1 MQLRQLKTLIAI
13 ADTGSFHAAAEVVC
27 ITQSAVSMQMK
38 NLEDQLQIE
47 LFERSVRPPRLSNSV
62 QLILE
67 QARKI
72 VELSDNLL
80 GTSPVAGQFAGFIRI
95 GSIPGVSFMLPDT
108 LCLLRDKYR
117 DLQLRVFSNYT
128 DELITQVLTGK
139 LDAAVVTQPSELDAH
154 LTSRQ
159 ILVEPMVVLAPKDMT
174 GTSDEVLLKTQPLI
188 SFNRKAEVS
197 RRIEEA
203 LLQRRIK
210 VDPIM
215 EMDTLETFQMMIQR
229 GLGIGILPVSSVRKH
244 LRDELYIVPFGT
256 PPLTRKI
263 TLIQRSDHR
272 RVSLLDAFYSTMVNV
287 AGAVSYT
294 HLTLP
299 TIYSV

>member
-1 MQLRQLKTLIAI
+1 MQLKQLKTLIAI

-38 NLEDQLQIE
+38 NLEEQLQIE
-47 LFERSVRPPRLSNSV
+47 LFERSVRPPRLSNSA

-80 GTSPVAGQFAGFIRI
+80 ETSPVAGQFSGFIRI

-117 DLQLRVFSNYT
+117 DLQLRVFLNYT

-139 LDAAVVTQPSELDAH
+139 LDAVVVTQPSELDAH
-154 LTSRQ
+154 LMSRQ

-287 AGAVSYT
+287 AGEQRRDTVPYPI
-294 HLTLP
+294 LLQQ
-299 TIYSV
+299 

>member
-47 LFERSVRPPRLSNSV
+47 LFERSVRPPRLSNSA

-80 GTSPVAGQFAGFIRI
+80 ETSPVAGQFSGFIRI

-244 LRDELYIVPFGT
+244 LRDDLYIVPFGT

-263 TLIQRSDHR
+263 TLIQRRDHL

-287 AGAVSYT
+287 AGEQRRDTVPYPI
-294 HLTLP
+294 LLQQ
-299 TIYSV
+299 

>member
-1 MQLRQLKTLIAI
+1 MQLKQLKTLIAI

-38 NLEDQLQIE
+38 NLEEQLQIE
-47 LFERSVRPPRLSNSV
+47 LFERSVRPPRLSNSA

-80 GTSPVAGQFAGFIRI
+80 ETSPVAGQFSGFIRI

-272 RVSLLDAFYSTMVNV
+272 RVSLLDAFYSTMVSV
-287 AGAVSYT
+287 AGERRRDTV
-294 HLTLP
+294 P
-299 TIYSV
+299 

>member
-1 MQLRQLKTLIAI
+1 MQLKQLKTLIAI

-38 NLEDQLQIE
+38 NLEEQLQIE
-47 LFERSVRPPRLSNSV
+47 LFERSVRPPRLSNSA

-80 GTSPVAGQFAGFIRI
+80 ETSPVAGQFSGFIRI

-244 LRDELYIVPFGT
+244 LRDDLYIVPFGT

-287 AGAVSYT
+287 AGEQRRDTVPYPI
-294 HLTLP
+294 LLQQ
-299 TIYSV
+299 

>member
-1 MQLRQLKTLIAI
+1 MQLKQLKTLIAI

-38 NLEDQLQIE
+38 NLEEQLQIE
-47 LFERSVRPPRLSNSV
+47 LFERSVRPPRLSNSA

-287 AGAVSYT
+287 AGEQRRDTVPYPI
-294 HLTLP
+294 LLQQ
-299 TIYSV
+299 

>member
-1 MQLRQLKTLIAI
+1 MQLKQLKTLIAI

-38 NLEDQLQIE
+38 NLEEQLQIE
-47 LFERSVRPPRLSNSV
+47 LFERSVRPPRLSNSA

-80 GTSPVAGQFAGFIRI
+80 ETSPVAGQFSGFIRI

-154 LTSRQ
+154 LMSRQ

-287 AGAVSYT
+287 AGEQRRDTVPYPI
-294 HLTLP
+294 LLQQ
-299 TIYSV
+299 

>member
-1 MQLRQLKTLIAI
+1 MQLKQLKTLIAI

-38 NLEDQLQIE
+38 NLEEQLQIE
-47 LFERSVRPPRLSNSV
+47 LFERSVRPPRLSNSA

-80 GTSPVAGQFAGFIRI
+80 ETSPVAGQFSGFIRI

-188 SFNRKAEVS
+188 SFNSKAEVS

-287 AGAVSYT
+287 AGEQRRDTVPYPI
-294 HLTLP
+294 LLQQ
-299 TIYSV
+299 

>member
-1 MQLRQLKTLIAI
+1 MQLKQLKTLIAI

-38 NLEDQLQIE
+38 NLEEQLQIE
-47 LFERSVRPPRLSNSV
+47 LFERSVRPPRLSNSA

-80 GTSPVAGQFAGFIRI
+80 ETSPVAGQFSGFIRI

-244 LRDELYIVPFGT
+244 LRDDLYIVPFGT

-263 TLIQRSDHR
+263 TLIQRRDHL
-272 RVSLLDAFYSTMVNV
+272 RVSLLDAFYSTMVSV
-287 AGAVSYT
+287 AGERRRDTV
-294 HLTLP
+294 P
-299 TIYSV
+299 

>member
-47 LFERSVRPPRLSNSV
+47 LFERSVRPPRLSNSA

-244 LRDELYIVPFGT
+244 LRDDLYIVPFGT

-263 TLIQRSDHR
+263 TLIQRRDHL
-272 RVSLLDAFYSTMVNV
+272 RVSLLDAFYSTMVSV
-287 AGAVSYT
+287 AGERRRDTV
-294 HLTLP
+294 P
-299 TIYSV
+299 

>member
-1 MQLRQLKTLIAI
+1 MQLKQLKPLIAI

-38 NLEDQLQIE
+38 NLEEQLQIE
-47 LFERSVRPPRLSNSV
+47 LFERSVRPPRLSNSA

-80 GTSPVAGQFAGFIRI
+80 ETSPVAGQFSGFIRI

-244 LRDELYIVPFGT
+244 LRDDLYIVPFGT

-287 AGAVSYT
+287 AGEQRRDTVPKQILSQQ
-294 HLTLP
+294 
-299 TIYSV
+299 

>member
-38 NLEDQLQIE
+38 NLEEQLQIE
-47 LFERSVRPPRLSNSV
+47 LFERSVRPPRLSNSA

-80 GTSPVAGQFAGFIRI
+80 ETSPVAGQFSGFIRI

-287 AGAVSYT
+287 AGEQRRDTVPYPI
-294 HLTLP
+294 LLQQ
-299 TIYSV
+299 

>member
-1 MQLRQLKTLIAI
+1 MQLKQLKTLIAI

-38 NLEDQLQIE
+38 NLEEQLQIE
-47 LFERSVRPPRLSNSV
+47 LFERSVRPPRLSNSA

-80 GTSPVAGQFAGFIRI
+80 ETSPVAGQFSGFIRI

-154 LTSRQ
+154 LASRQ
-159 ILVEPMVVLAPKDMT
+159 ILV
-174 GTSDEVLLKTQPLI
+174 
-188 SFNRKAEVS
+188 
-197 RRIEEA
+197 
-203 LLQRRIK
+203 
-210 VDPIM
+210 
-215 EMDTLETFQMMIQR
+215 
-229 GLGIGILPVSSVRKH
+229 
-244 LRDELYIVPFGT
+244 
-256 PPLTRKI
+256 
-263 TLIQRSDHR
+263 
-272 RVSLLDAFYSTMVNV
+272 
-287 AGAVSYT
+287 
-294 HLTLP
+294 
-299 TIYSV
+299 

>member
-1 MQLRQLKTLIAI
+1 MQLKQLKTLIAI

-38 NLEDQLQIE
+38 NLEEQLQIE
-47 LFERSVRPPRLSNSV
+47 LFERSVRPPRLSNSA

-244 LRDELYIVPFGT
+244 LRDDLYIVPFGT

-287 AGAVSYT
+287 AGEQRRDTVPYPI
-294 HLTLP
+294 LLQQ
-299 TIYSV
+299 

>member
-1 MQLRQLKTLIAI
+1 
-13 ADTGSFHAAAEVVC
+13 
-27 ITQSAVSMQMK
+27 MK
-38 NLEDQLQIE
+38 NLEEQLQIE
-47 LFERSVRPPRLSNSV
+47 LFERSVRPPRLSNSA

-80 GTSPVAGQFAGFIRI
+80 ETSPVAGKFSGFIRI

-139 LDAAVVTQPSELDAH
+139 LDAAVVTQPSELDSH
-154 LTSRQ
+154 LASRQ

-287 AGAVSYT
+287 AGEQRRDTVPYPI
-294 HLTLP
+294 LLQQ
-299 TIYSV
+299 

>member
-38 NLEDQLQIE
+38 NLEEQLQIE
-47 LFERSVRPPRLSNSV
+47 LFERSVRPPRLSNSA

-244 LRDELYIVPFGT
+244 LRDDLYIVPFGT

-263 TLIQRSDHR
+263 TLIQRRDHL
-272 RVSLLDAFYSTMVNV
+272 RVSLLDAFYSTMVSV
-287 AGAVSYT
+287 AGERRRDTV
-294 HLTLP
+294 P
-299 TIYSV
+299 

>member
-1 MQLRQLKTLIAI
+1 MQLKQLKTLIAI

-38 NLEDQLQIE
+38 NLEEQLQIE
-47 LFERSVRPPRLSNSV
+47 LFERSVRPPRLSNSA

-244 LRDELYIVPFGT
+244 LRDDLYIVPFGT

-263 TLIQRSDHR
+263 TLIQRRDHL
-272 RVSLLDAFYSTMVNV
+272 RVSLLDAFYSTMVSV
-287 AGAVSYT
+287 AGEQRRDTVPYPI
-294 HLTLP
+294 LLQQ
-299 TIYSV
+299 

>member
-1 MQLRQLKTLIAI
+1 MQLKQLKTLIAI

-47 LFERSVRPPRLSNSV
+47 LFERSVRPPRLSNSA

-287 AGAVSYT
+287 AGEQRRDTVPYPI
-294 HLTLP
+294 LLQQ
-299 TIYSV
+299 

>member
-1 MQLRQLKTLIAI
+1 MQLKQLKTLIAI

-38 NLEDQLQIE
+38 NLEEQLQIE
-47 LFERSVRPPRLSNSV
+47 LFERSVRPPRLSNSA

-80 GTSPVAGQFAGFIRI
+80 ETSPVAGQFSGFIRI

-287 AGAVSYT
+287 AGEQRRDTVPYP
-294 HLTLP
+294 TLLQQ
-299 TIYSV
+299 

>member
-1 MQLRQLKTLIAI
+1 
-13 ADTGSFHAAAEVVC
+13 
-27 ITQSAVSMQMK
+27 
-38 NLEDQLQIE
+38 
-47 LFERSVRPPRLSNSV
+47 
-62 QLILE
+62 
-67 QARKI
+67 
-72 VELSDNLL
+72 
-80 GTSPVAGQFAGFIRI
+80 
-95 GSIPGVSFMLPDT
+95 
-108 LCLLRDKYR
+108 
-117 DLQLRVFSNYT
+117 
-128 DELITQVLTGK
+128 

-287 AGAVSYT
+287 AGEQRRDTVPYPI
-294 HLTLP
+294 LLQQ
-299 TIYSV
+299 

>member
-1 MQLRQLKTLIAI
+1 MQLKQLKTLIAI

-38 NLEDQLQIE
+38 NLEEQLQIE
-47 LFERSVRPPRLSNSV
+47 LFERSVRPPRLSNSA

-80 GTSPVAGQFAGFIRI
+80 ETSPVAGQFSGFIRI

-256 PPLTRKI
+256 PPFTRKI

-287 AGAVSYT
+287 AGEQRRDTVPYPI
-294 HLTLP
+294 LLQQ
-299 TIYSV
+299 

>member
-38 NLEDQLQIE
+38 NLEEQLQIE
-47 LFERSVRPPRLSNSV
+47 LFERSVRPPRLSNSA

-80 GTSPVAGQFAGFIRI
+80 ETSPVAGQFSGFIRI

-128 DELITQVLTGK
+128 DELITQVLAGK
-139 LDAAVVTQPSELDAH
+139 LDAAVVSQPSELDAH
-154 LTSRQ
+154 LMSRQ

-287 AGAVSYT
+287 AGEQRRDTVPKQILSQQ
-294 HLTLP
+294 
-299 TIYSV
+299 

>member
-38 NLEDQLQIE
+38 NLEEQLQIE
-47 LFERSVRPPRLSNSV
+47 LFERSVRPPRLSNSA

-80 GTSPVAGQFAGFIRI
+80 ETSPVAGQFSGFIRI

-244 LRDELYIVPFGT
+244 LRDDLYIVPFGT

-263 TLIQRSDHR
+263 TLIQRSDHL
-272 RVSLLDAFYSTMVNV
+272 RVSLLDAFYSTMVSV
-287 AGAVSYT
+287 AGERRRDTV
-294 HLTLP
+294 P
-299 TIYSV
+299 

>member
-1 MQLRQLKTLIAI
+1 MQLKQLKTLIAI

-38 NLEDQLQIE
+38 NLEEQLQIE
-47 LFERSVRPPRLSNSV
+47 LFERSVRPPRLSNSA

-80 GTSPVAGQFAGFIRI
+80 ETSPVAGQFSGFIRI

-287 AGAVSYT
+287 AGERRRDTV
-294 HLTLP
+294 P
-299 TIYSV
+299 

>member
-47 LFERSVRPPRLSNSV
+47 LFERSVRPPRLSNSA

-80 GTSPVAGQFAGFIRI
+80 ETSPVAGQFSGFIRI

-263 TLIQRSDHR
+263 TLIQRRDHL
-272 RVSLLDAFYSTMVNV
+272 RVSLLDAFYSTMVSV
-287 AGAVSYT
+287 AGERRRDTV
-294 HLTLP
+294 P
-299 TIYSV
+299 

>member
-47 LFERSVRPPRLSNSV
+47 LFERSVRPPRLSNSA

-287 AGAVSYT
+287 AGEQRRDTV
-294 HLTLP
+294 P
-299 TIYSV
+299 

>member
-1 MQLRQLKTLIAI
+1 MQLKQLKTLIAI

-38 NLEDQLQIE
+38 NLEEQLQIE
-47 LFERSVRPPRLSNSV
+47 LFERSVRPPRLSNSA

-80 GTSPVAGQFAGFIRI
+80 ETSPVAGQFSGFIRI

-215 EMDTLETFQMMIQR
+215 EMDTLETFQMIIQR

-287 AGAVSYT
+287 AGEQRRDTVPYPI
-294 HLTLP
+294 LLQQ
-299 TIYSV
+299 

>member
-1 MQLRQLKTLIAI
+1 MQLRQLKTIIAI

-47 LFERSVRPPRLSNSV
+47 LFERSVRPPRLSNSA

-287 AGAVSYT
+287 AGEQRRDTVPYPI
-294 HLTLP
+294 LLQQ
-299 TIYSV
+299 

>member
-1 MQLRQLKTLIAI
+1 MQLKQLKTLIAI

-38 NLEDQLQIE
+38 NLEEQLQIE
-47 LFERSVRPPRLSNSV
+47 LFERSVRPPRLSNSA

-80 GTSPVAGQFAGFIRI
+80 ETSPVAGQFSGFIRI

-263 TLIQRSDHR
+263 TLIQRSDHL
-272 RVSLLDAFYSTMVNV
+272 RVSLLDAFYSTMVSV
-287 AGAVSYT
+287 AGERRRDTV
-294 HLTLP
+294 P
-299 TIYSV
+299 

>member
-1 MQLRQLKTLIAI
+1 MQLKQLKTLIAI

-38 NLEDQLQIE
+38 NLEEQLQIE
-47 LFERSVRPPRLSNSV
+47 LFERSVRPPRLSNSA

-80 GTSPVAGQFAGFIRI
+80 ETSPVAGQFSGFIRI

-159 ILVEPMVVLAPKDMT
+159 ILVEPMVVLAPKDLT

-287 AGAVSYT
+287 AGEQRRDTVPYPI
-294 HLTLP
+294 LLQQ
-299 TIYSV
+299 

>member
-1 MQLRQLKTLIAI
+1 MQLKQLKTLIAI

-38 NLEDQLQIE
+38 NLEEQLQIE
-47 LFERSVRPPRLSNSV
+47 LFERSVRPPRLSNSA

-80 GTSPVAGQFAGFIRI
+80 ETSPVAGQFSGFIRI

-287 AGAVSYT
+287 AGEQRRDTVSYPI
-294 HLTLP
+294 LLQQ
-299 TIYSV
+299 

>member
-1 MQLRQLKTLIAI
+1 MQLKQLKTLIAI

-38 NLEDQLQIE
+38 NLEEQLQIE
-47 LFERSVRPPRLSNSV
+47 LFERSVRPPRLSNSA

-80 GTSPVAGQFAGFIRI
+80 ETSPVAGQFSGFIRI

-174 GTSDEVLLKTQPLI
+174 GTSDEVLLKPQPLI

-244 LRDELYIVPFGT
+244 LRDDLYIVPFGT

-272 RVSLLDAFYSTMVNV
+272 RVSLLDAFYSTMVSV
-287 AGAVSYT
+287 AGEQRRDTVPKQILSQQ
-294 HLTLP
+294 
-299 TIYSV
+299 

>member
-1 MQLRQLKTLIAI
+1 MQLKQLKTLIAI

-38 NLEDQLQIE
+38 NLEEQLQIE
-47 LFERSVRPPRLSNSV
+47 LFERSVRPPRLSNSA

-80 GTSPVAGQFAGFIRI
+80 ETSPVAGQFSGFIRI

-154 LTSRQ
+154 LASRQ

-287 AGAVSYT
+287 AGEQRRHTVPYPI
-294 HLTLP
+294 LLQQ
-299 TIYSV
+299 

>member
-1 MQLRQLKTLIAI
+1 
-13 ADTGSFHAAAEVVC
+13 
-27 ITQSAVSMQMK
+27 
-38 NLEDQLQIE
+38 
-47 LFERSVRPPRLSNSV
+47 
-62 QLILE
+62 
-67 QARKI
+67 
-72 VELSDNLL
+72 
-80 GTSPVAGQFAGFIRI
+80 
-95 GSIPGVSFMLPDT
+95 
-108 LCLLRDKYR
+108 
-117 DLQLRVFSNYT
+117 
-128 DELITQVLTGK
+128 
-139 LDAAVVTQPSELDAH
+139 
-154 LTSRQ
+154 
-159 ILVEPMVVLAPKDMT
+159 MVVLAPKDMT

-272 RVSLLDAFYSTMVNV
+272 RVSLLDAFYSTMVSV
-287 AGAVSYT
+287 AGERRRDTV
-294 HLTLP
+294 P
-299 TIYSV
+299 

>member
-38 NLEDQLQIE
+38 NLEEQLQIE
-47 LFERSVRPPRLSNSV
+47 LFERSVRPPRLSNSA

-244 LRDELYIVPFGT
+244 LRDDLYIVPFGT

-263 TLIQRSDHR
+263 TLIQRRDHL
-272 RVSLLDAFYSTMVNV
+272 RVSLLDAFYSTMVSV
-287 AGAVSYT
+287 AGEQRRDTVPYPI
-294 HLTLP
+294 LLQQ
-299 TIYSV
+299 

>member
-38 NLEDQLQIE
+38 NLEEQLQIE
-47 LFERSVRPPRLSNSV
+47 LFERSVRPPRLSNSA

-80 GTSPVAGQFAGFIRI
+80 ETSPVAGQFSGFIRI

-272 RVSLLDAFYSTMVNV
+272 RVSLLDAFYSTMVSV
-287 AGAVSYT
+287 AGERRRDTV
-294 HLTLP
+294 P
-299 TIYSV
+299 

>member
-1 MQLRQLKTLIAI
+1 MQLKQLKTLIAI

-38 NLEDQLQIE
+38 NLEEQLQIE
-47 LFERSVRPPRLSNSV
+47 LFERSVRPPRLSNSA

-80 GTSPVAGQFAGFIRI
+80 ETSPVAGQFSGFIRI

-272 RVSLLDAFYSTMVNV
+272 RVSLLDAFYSTMVSV
-287 AGAVSYT
+287 AGEQRRDTVPKQILSQQ
-294 HLTLP
+294 
-299 TIYSV
+299 

>member
-1 MQLRQLKTLIAI
+1 MQLKQLKTLIAI

-38 NLEDQLQIE
+38 NLEEQLQIE
-47 LFERSVRPPRLSNSV
+47 LFERSVRPPRLSNSA

-80 GTSPVAGQFAGFIRI
+80 ETSPVAGQFSGFIRI

-154 LTSRQ
+154 LTSRL

-287 AGAVSYT
+287 AGEQRRDTVPYPI
-294 HLTLP
+294 LLQQ
-299 TIYSV
+299 

>member
-1 MQLRQLKTLIAI
+1 MQLKQLKTLIAI

-47 LFERSVRPPRLSNSV
+47 LFERSVRPPRLSNSA

-154 LTSRQ
+154 LMSRQ

-244 LRDELYIVPFGT
+244 LRDDLYIVPFGT

-287 AGAVSYT
+287 AGEQRRDTVPYPI
-294 HLTLP
+294 LLQQ
-299 TIYSV
+299 